1 MGRIGKGS
9 CTVSLER
16 ISSVEDDQKPMDVGD
31 EFDEAG
37 DLVDESLRALTTDS
51 WFPSNMPKSVL
62 PMFNEWGKTLGE
74 EESIALGENI
84 DDAPMYNAA
93 ISKRLKAR
101 LSQPGGCTGR
111 CELSGEIR
119 AASLRAD
126 EGGTF
131 TIRRDDGLTLS
142 GVFADDQKSDLI
154 GALRDHEAVR
164 VWLTGEGE
172 YGMDGELVKILRVDS
187 YNIVPVGEV
196 PFDPDAPSILDI
208 VDEIRASMSETAFE
222 SMPTD
227 GSINLKHYLYG
238 WPEGAVGVKVVF
250 ADSNYWVAI
259 INPRDQLHDRARR
272 VTADLGESQIVT
284 SEMVLVEVL
293 NHFSRG
299 GSEDR
304 ELTVEFI
311 RRLRSKPNV
320 EVIPQTSDQFHTAVA
335 RYAASIDQSWGMVDC
350 SSFILMEERGIQDAL
365 AHDRDFVQAG
375 FNALLRQG

>member
-1 MGRIGKGS
+1 MTSQIRQKFKELHFTGGRFEEAEGFLDFDVLHELEVYKRILVETAKEVWRAQHPDRRNLPSGFEARLRLGIAGRIGEGS

-16 ISSVEDDQKPMDVGD
+16 ISSVGDDQKPMDGGD

-37 DLVDESLRALTTDS
+37 DLVDEALRALTTDS

-62 PMFNEWGKTLGE
+62 PMFNEWGRTLGE

-101 LSQPGGCTGR
+101 LSQPGGYTGR

-126 EGGTF
+126 ESGTF

-238 WPEGAVGVKVVF
+238 WPKE
-250 ADSNYWVAI
+250 
-259 INPRDQLHDRARR
+259 
-272 VTADLGESQIVT
+272 
-284 SEMVLVEVL
+284 
-293 NHFSRG
+293 
-299 GSEDR
+299 
-304 ELTVEFI
+304 
-311 RRLRSKPNV
+311 
-320 EVIPQTSDQFHTAVA
+320 
-335 RYAASIDQSWGMVDC
+335 QSG
-350 SSFILMEERGIQDAL
+350 
-365 AHDRDFVQAG
+365 
-375 FNALLRQG
+375 